1 MRLSVNARGP
11 SPVKKLGLPALS
23 TEDIDRFHRQGF
35 LAIERFTTPEDLA
48 RIRITL
54 DELYARFRQLPPE
67 HTLDLGDQGWH
78 NGPPRSPKSTGR
90 CAWPPGCEARWPS
103 PAVARWPSS
112 CSGAA
117 LCTPAMTTRS

>member
-35 LAIERFTTPEDLA
+35 LAIERFTTPQDLA

-67 HTLDLGDQGWH
+67 PSLDPRDQGRP
-78 NGPPRSPKSTGR
+78 NGPPQIPAIHWTLRLAPPLAGKLAFAR
-90 CAWPPGCEARWPS
+90 C
-103 PAVARWPSS
+103 
-112 CSGAA
+112 GA
-117 LCTPAMTTRS
+117 L